1 MATRWKILITLS
13 LFIIV
18 ADQVTKFWAVDRL
31 TRAFESVNA
40 VTFSEE
46 LDAFLEVRHLERMR
60 ERPLVV
66 VDDYWQFRY
75 VENPGA
81 AWGSFGGIPEN
92 LRVPFFYVVSVGA
105 ILFILVF
112 YRRLEEKQRLLQVAL
127 ALVMGGA
134 VGNFIDRLIRG
145 YVIDFIDWHWRN
157 DPNLHWPT
165 FNIADVGISIGVTL
179 MLADA
184 LFAKKKVE
192 EAVPADGRRSPAGNG
207 R

>member
-13 LFIIV
+13 LFIVV

-40 VTFSEE
+40 ETFSER
-46 LDAFLEVRHLERMR
+46 LTAFVQLRDLQRMR
-60 ERPLVV
+60 EPPVV
-66 VDDYWQFRY
+66 VLENFWQFRY

-81 AWGSFGGIPEN
+81 AWGSFTGIPEN
-92 LRVPFFYVVSVGA
+92 LRVPFFYVVSIAA
-105 ILFILVF
+105 IVFIGVF
-112 YRRLEEKQRLLQVAL
+112 YRRLEENQRLLQVAL
-127 ALVMGGA
+127 ALVLGGA

-165 FNIADVGISIGVTL
+165 FNIADVGISVGVTL
-179 MLADA
+179 LLLDA
-184 LFAKKKVE
+184 LFARKKE
-192 EAVPADGRRSPAGNG
+192 GAETAGSRAPAGG

>member
-13 LFIIV
+13 LFIVV

-40 VTFSEE
+40 QSFSEE
-46 LDAFLEVRHLERMR
+46 LDAFLEVKNLQRMR
-60 ERPLVV
+60 EPPVV
-66 VDDYWQFRY
+66 VLDDYWQFRY

-81 AWGSFGGIPEN
+81 AWGSFGGIPED
-92 LRVPFFYVVSVGA
+92 LRVPFFYVVSIAA
-105 ILFILVF
+105 IVFIGVF
-112 YRRLEEKQRLLQVAL
+112 YRRLDERQRLLQIAL
-127 ALVMGGA
+127 ALVLGGA
-134 VGNFIDRLIRG
+134 IGNFIDRLIRG

-157 DPNLHWPT
+157 DPALHWPT
-165 FNIADVGISIGVTL
+165 FNIADVGISVGVTL

-184 LFAKKKVE
+184 LFSRKKE
-192 EAVPADGRRSPAGNG
+192 EEGVVAGDRSPAGHG

>member
-13 LFIIV
+13 LFIVV

-40 VTFSEE
+40 QTFSEKV
-46 LDAFLEVRHLERMR
+46 DAFLEVQNLQRMR
-60 ERPLVV
+60 EQPVV
-66 VDDYWQFRY
+66 VLDDYWQFRY

-81 AWGSFGGIPEN
+81 AWGSFGGIPED
-92 LRVPFFYVVSVGA
+92 LRVPFFYVVSIAA
-105 ILFILVF
+105 IVFIGVF
-112 YRRLEEKQRLLQVAL
+112 YRRLDERQRLLQIAL
-127 ALVMGGA
+127 ALVLGGA
-134 VGNFIDRLIRG
+134 IGNFIDRLIRG

-157 DPNLHWPT
+157 DPDLHWPT
-165 FNIADVGISIGVTL
+165 FNIADVGISVGVTL

-184 LFAKKKVE
+184 LFSRKKE
-192 EAVPADGRRSPAGNG
+192 EEGAVAGDRSPAGNG